1 MVKLF
6 NRNSTE
12 RPGRETPGNLPA
24 VLGLA
29 ILAFAGG
36 ESATAQ
42 VNTEAMRGTEVT
54 PGLHTS
60 LEARYTWV
68 SGNTEFVKTNG
79 MARLDY
85 QKEDYHGFLVGNYEF
100 GRQGGETFI
109 QNGFAHLRNVF
120 GLSHRISLEIFAQ
133 MEFNDFLMLQ
143 QRRLLGGGFR
153 YGLGG
158 APSGPIRGARAD
170 LGLGL
175 MQEHEEIDGE
185 APDGSTVFRAT
196 SYANL
201 RFDLGNRVTAH
212 AVAYYQPRLSGISD
226 YRVLGQA
233 GLGVELSRNLFLQTA
248 LKGRYDSSPPDILEP
263 FDIEAVNGLKLAF

>member
-1 MVKLF
+1 MVKSI
-6 NRNSTE
+6 NCNSSERSGRNV
-12 RPGRETPGNLPA
+12 PGNLPA

-29 ILAFAGG
+29 FLAIAGA

-42 VNTEAMRGTEVT
+42 VNTEAMRGTDAT

-85 QKEDYHGFLVGNYEF
+85 RKEDYHGFLVGNYEF

-109 QNGFAHLRNVF
+109 QNGFAHYRNVL
-120 GLSHRISLEIFAQ
+120 GLSRRIASEVFAQ

-143 QRRLLGGGFR
+143 QRRLLGAGFR
-153 YGLGG
+153 YSLGG
-158 APSGPIRGARAD
+158 APNGSIRGAKAD

-185 APDGSTVFRAT
+185 APDGTTVFRAT

-201 RFDLGNRVTAH
+201 RFDLGNRVTAN
-212 AVAYYQPRLSGISD
+212 AVAYYQPRLAVISD
-226 YRVLGQA
+226 YRILGQA
-233 GLGVELSRNLFLQTA
+233 GLGIDLSRNLSLQTA
-248 LKGRYDSSPPDILEP
+248 IKGRYDSRPPGILDP